1 MVLIC
6 SAIEI
11 DDYFF
16 FFKYKLFQKELLTC
30 ANNF

>member
-11 DDYFF
+11 GDYFF
-16 FFKYKLFQKELLTC
+16 LKKYKLFQKELLTC